1 MAFEI
6 SRERR
11 WRRGRSHCC
20 RWEHARNLVGVEV
33 MGGVPPWGWRIW
45 RLDRASPS
53 WDISSWPHV
62 GKATCSWVLCPPPP
76 VLQGFWGRMICPLLS
91 GGSSPCPWVLPGDCL
106 THCLLILFNHRRHC
120 VMDPRHSPDFRLR
133 NQTLPRDLCEQHFFP
148 EGLGKMQIT

>member
-1 MAFEI
+1 MHRVGGVEMAFEI

-76 VLQGFWGRMICPLLS
+76 PSLTGVLGKNDMSSALWGLQSLPVGPAWGLS
-91 GGSSPCPWVLPGDCL
+91 HSLS
-106 THCLLILFNHRRHC
+106 THPIQPQATLCHG
-120 VMDPRHSPDFRLR
+120 P
-133 NQTLPRDLCEQHFFP
+133 QALPRLPVKKSNTSQRP
-148 EGLGKMQIT
+148 L